1 MNEIKEYTK
10 KIFEDI
16 KHIDENGNEYWFARE
31 LMEVLEY
38 KEWRYFQSVIE
49 KAQIACSQSK
59 NNISYHFGVYTKTIK
74 MPKNATKEVIDY
86 KLSRYACYL
95 IVQNANPKYET
106 VALGQTYFAIQTRK
120 MELTVEEY
128 NKLTEDEKRLFRRKQ
143 VKSGNYNLNKIAVSS
158 GVKDL
163 SRFHNAGYKGLYN
176 GETADDIFK
185 RKKLRY
191 REDILDN
198 MGSEEL
204 ADNIFR
210 IAQTDAKLKRDNV
223 DNEYTANSV
232 HYEVGREVR
241 NSIKRL
247 ILISFFSFLAG
258 VREKRE
264 NNIIEEVSMLNYYDE
279 IKNKLLNNEIT
290 KRVKDYSKNKS
301 DLDTYYNVGK
311 LLSEA
316 GKYYGEGI
324 IKQYSKK
331 LIDEIDRKYDISTL
345 KRMRQFY
352 VIIEKGAPME
362 HQLSWSHYKILLPLK
377 NVDIITYYINQI
389 IERNL
394 SKRQL
399 QDVVKSKEY
408 ERLPEKTRLKL
419 INKEDNKVEDFIKN
433 PIIIRNPNN
442 IEVTKEKVLQRLI
455 LEDIPSF
462 LKELG
467 KGFCFI
473 ENEYKIKIGN
483 TFNYIDILLF
493 NIEFN
498 CYIVVELKVTELRK
512 EYIGQVEVYMNY
524 IDSNLRKYNQ
534 DKTIGIIICK
544 KDNKYVIDYC
554 SDKRILSKEYE
565 LV

>member
-1 MNEIKEYTK
+1 M
-10 KIFEDI
+10 
-16 KHIDENGNEYWFARE
+16 
-31 LMEVLEY
+31 
-38 KEWRYFQSVIE
+38 
-49 KAQIACSQSK
+49 
-59 NNISYHFGVYTKTIK
+59 
-74 MPKNATKEVIDY
+74 
-86 KLSRYACYL
+86 
-95 IVQNANPKYET
+95 
-106 VALGQTYFAIQTRK
+106 
-120 MELTVEEY
+120 
-128 NKLTEDEKRLFRRKQ
+128 KRC
-143 VKSGNYNLNKIAVSS
+143 VCC
-158 GVKDL
+158 
-163 SRFHNAGYKGLYN
+163 
-176 GETADDIFK
+176 
-185 RKKLRY
+185 
-191 REDILDN
+191 
-198 MGSEEL
+198 
-204 ADNIFR
+204 
-210 IAQTDAKLKRDNV
+210 
-223 DNEYTANSV
+223 
-232 HYEVGREVR
+232 
-241 NSIKRL
+241 
-247 ILISFFSFLAG
+247 
-258 VREKRE
+258 
-264 NNIIEEVSMLNYYDE
+264 DE

-311 LLSEA
+311 LLSET